1 MVEKYLNILENVN
14 EKGFYKP
21 TWESLANNN
30 VPKWF
35 RDAKFGIFVH
45 WGLYSIPAYNNEW
58 YSRNMYKKDS
68 DEYKHHIETF
78 GPHKDFGYKDFIPM
92 FTAEN
97 FDPKEWIAT
106 FKKAGAKYL
115 FQVAEHH
122 EGFQMYKSEISKW
135 NSYDMGPKRDILGEL
150 KEECDRQGL
159 EFCVSSHRAEHWFF
173 MNGGTEFES
182 DIVIENEKHGDFY
195 WPAMAE
201 GDHYDFFSDPYPTKE
216 FCEDWLARTVE
227 LIENTQPS
235 VVYFDWWIQHDAF
248 KPYILKLAAY
258 YYNKGLEWG
267 KEVTLCYKH
276 DAMAFGT
283 GIVEMER
290 GKFKDAKPFYWQT
303 DTAIAHNSWCYTDTL
318 DYKTTYDLITNLVD
332 IVSKN
337 GNLLLNVGPKGCG
350 EIPKKDL
357 EILSEIG
364 KWMEANGEGI
374 YNAFPWLTSSEGSAK
389 EAEGKFSED
398 ASVYTNEDIRFTVA
412 NGCIYAF
419 VLKYDNQ
426 KALIKSMKKGTMQD
440 HQGIYSEIE
449 SVEVLGFDEKVHYEL
464 RDDGLFVETK
474 NVKTDLPVAFKVKL
488 K

>member
-1 MVEKYLNILENVN
+1 MVEKYLRILEDVN

-35 RDAKFGIFVH
+35 RNAKFGIFVH
-45 WGLYSIPAYNNEW
+45 WGLYSIPAFNNEW
-58 YSRNMYKKDS
+58 YSRNMYQKDS
-68 DEYKHHIETF
+68 EEYKHHIETY
-78 GPHKDFGYKDFIPM
+78 GAHKDFGYKDFIPM
-92 FTAEN
+92 FTADK
-97 FDPKEWIAT
+97 FDPKEWIST
-106 FKKAGAKYL
+106 FKKSGAKYL

-135 NSYDMGPKRDILGEL
+135 NTFDMGPKRDVCGEL
-150 KEECDRQGL
+150 KEECDKQGL

-173 MNGGTEFES
+173 MSGGTEFES
-182 DIVIENEKHGDFY
+182 DIVLENEKHGDFY
-195 WPAMAE
+195 WPAMPE
-201 GDHYDFFSDPYPTKE
+201 RDNYDFFSDPYPSKE

-248 KPYILKLAAY
+248 KPYLLKLAAY

-303 DTAIAHNSWCYTDTL
+303 DTAIAHNSWCYTDSL
-318 DYKTTYDLITNLVD
+318 NYKSTYDIVTNLVD

-337 GNLLLNVGPKGCG
+337 GNLLLNVGPKGDG
-350 EIPKKDL
+350 SIPDKDL
-357 EILSEIG
+357 EILEEIG
-364 KWMEANGEGI
+364 QWMDVNGEGI
-374 YNAFPWLTSSEGSAK
+374 YNSFPWSTSAEGGVS
-389 EAEGKFSED
+389 EAEGKFSEGD
-398 ASVYTNEDIRFTVA
+398 SSAYTNKDIRFTCA
-412 NGCIYAF
+412 NGCIYAY
-419 VLKYDNQ
+419 VLRYDNE
-426 KALIKSMKKGTMQD
+426 ALITCMKKGTYND
-440 HQGIYSEIE
+440 HQGLYSEIE
-449 SVEVLGFDEKVHYEL
+449 SIEILGFDEEVEYDL
-464 RDDGLFVETK
+464 RADGLFVKTQ